1 MFNKLILSII
11 LSSFIFVNSF
21 NLKSTYKSNSKNSV
35 LFFPGNLN
43 KPLPSELYSTFLS
56 LINKNEINVF
66 VSQDEDTNFN
76 VLDSKLSDFN
86 NCIVAHSFSANKALD
101 LFSKSNNINK
111 IVLIDP
117 LDDEL
122 IKINMPSINM
132 PSIKMPGFSNFDIQ
146 KIWNTFENPIDLIN
160 LDDKIEKLYN
170 SSIIN
175 EKIEYKPTNKEL
187 TSQICA
193 DCNKYPCECELNKG
207 DFKEKKVLIIR
218 TSEGNKWNFPPSI
231 PPVGLLNLKNEK
243 IEYNFNEVII
253 NNFGHFDIF
262 DDAWSS
268 IVHNSISKGS
278 NDRNSETLDKYRE
291 SLSRSINTFLN
302 HD

>member
-1 MFNKLILSII
+1 MFNKLILSIF

-21 NLKSTYKSNSKNSV
+21 NLKSTYKSNSKNSI

-66 VSQDEDTNFN
+66 ISQDEDTNLN

-86 NCIVAHSFSANKALD
+86 NCIVSHSFSANKALE

-117 LDDEL
+117 LDDKL
-122 IKINMPSINM
+122 IKINMPSI
-132 PSIKMPGFSNFDIQ
+132 KMPEFPNFDIQ
-146 KIWNTFENPIDLIN
+146 KIWNTFENTIDLNN
-160 LDDKIEKLYN
+160 LDDKIENLYG
-170 SSIIN
+170 SIFAN
-175 EKIEYKPTNKEL
+175 EEL
-187 TSQICA
+187 ESQTCA
-193 DCNKYPCECELNKG
+193 DCEKDPCECNIDTDKIIL
-207 DFKEKKVLIIR
+207 KEKKVLIIR
-218 TSEGNKWNFPPSI
+218 TNEGNKWSFFPSI
-231 PPVGLLNLKNEK
+231 PPLGLLNLKNEK
-243 IEYNFNEVII
+243 IEFNFNEVII
-253 NNFGHFDIF
+253 NNYGHFDIF

-268 IVHNSISKGS
+268 FAHKSISKGS
-278 NDRNSETLDKYRE
+278 NDRNSENLDKYRE